1 MCELFALN
9 AEGPV
14 NTNAYLREFFS
25 HSVNHPH
32 GWGISWRDG
41 DPFDDASVTLVREG
55 RRAIDSDLNWQVLG
69 SPIEKSHVLA
79 HIRYATGTDMAERN
93 CHPFRTVDMTGR
105 QWTLIHN
112 GILFNEGLTFPYEDR
127 TEGETDSERM
137 AAFLT
142 DVMDEAYLRGAK
154 PTFDVRFGAL
164 AGAVTQLANRNRVNI
179 ILDDGEY
186 TYVHTNTSK
195 CTLFYRSF
203 TDEKGGQ
210 AIVVSTTCL
219 GGSAE
224 AQEWKPVPANR
235 LIALRDG
242 RLVRTSAPHGY
253 RFCETILE
261 LQRKMGVRPED
272 YVA

>member
-55 RRAIDSDLNWQVLG
+55 RRAIDSDLNWKVLG
-69 SPIEKSHVLA
+69 SPVEKSHVLA
-79 HIRYATGTDMAERN
+79 HIRYATGTDMAEHN

-112 GILFNEGLTFPYEDR
+112 GILFNEGLTFPYEGR

-154 PTFDVRFGAL
+154 VTF
-164 AGAVTQLANRNRVNI
+164 QI
-179 ILDDGEY
+179 
-186 TYVHTNTSK
+186 
-195 CTLFYRSF
+195 
-203 TDEKGGQ
+203 
-210 AIVVSTTCL
+210 
-219 GGSAE
+219 
-224 AQEWKPVPANR
+224 
-235 LIALRDG
+235 G
-242 RLVRTSAPHGY
+242 RAHV
-253 RFCETILE
+253 
-261 LQRKMGVRPED
+261 
-272 YVA
+272 

>member
-9 AEGPV
+9 AEGPI

-41 DPFDDASVTLVREG
+41 DPFDDASVTLVRE
-55 RRAIDSDLNWQVLG
+55 DLNWKILG

-93 CHPFRTVDMTGR
+93 CHPFRTCDMSGR

-112 GILFNEGLTFPYEDR
+112 GILFNEGLTFPYEGR

-142 DVMDEAYLRGAK
+142 DVLDEALLRGAE
-154 PTFDVRFGAL
+154 PTFDARFEA
-164 AGAVTQLANRNRVNI
+164 
-179 ILDDGEY
+179 
-186 TYVHTNTSK
+186 
-195 CTLFYRSF
+195 RS
-203 TDEKGGQ
+203 TR
-210 AIVVSTTCL
+210 AS
-219 GGSAE
+219 
-224 AQEWKPVPANR
+224 R
-235 LIALRDG
+235 R
-242 RLVRTSAPHGY
+242 
-253 RFCETILE
+253 
-261 LQRKMGVRPED
+261 
-272 YVA
+272 

>member
-1 MCELFALN
+1 M
-9 AEGPV
+9 
-14 NTNAYLREFFS
+14 Y
-25 HSVNHPH
+25 
-32 GWGISWRDG
+32 
-41 DPFDDASVTLVREG
+41 
-55 RRAIDSDLNWQVLG
+55 
-69 SPIEKSHVLA
+69 K
-79 HIRYATGTDMAERN
+79 
-93 CHPFRTVDMTGR
+93 R
-105 QWTLIHN
+105 Q
-112 GILFNEGLTFPYEDR
+112 
-127 TEGETDSERM
+127 
-137 AAFLT
+137 
-142 DVMDEAYLRGAK
+142 
-154 PTFDVRFGAL
+154 
-164 AGAVTQLANRNRVNI
+164 NRNRVNI

-203 TDEKGGQ
+203 TDEKGGR

-224 AQEWKPVPANR
+224 EEEWKPVPANR
-235 LIALRDG
+235 LIALCDG